1 LDIEERRRK
10 VLEWSS
16 KGVRQSVIAKRLD
29 VSVRTVEED
38 MRAIRGSMAATA
50 SGSPADVPTESF
62 ADTLA
67 ELEAECKKLLKD
79 RKTGPRVKSSVLST
93 LTQIEKLKAERAP
106 AGPGK
111 VIYEVS
117 WLPCPEEIYQAWR
130 KVFLD
135 AETPEEA
142 WKIITAVRASEV
154 CAKYLE
160 HQARLRESEAEKSKG
175 PEET

>member
-1 LDIEERRRK
+1 MDIEERRRK

-38 MRAIRGSMAATA
+38 MRAIRGSMAT
-50 SGSPADVPTESF
+50 SGPPADVPSESF
-62 ADTLA
+62 ADTLL

-79 RKTGPRVKSSVLST
+79 RKTGPRVKSSILST

-106 AGPGK
+106 AGPSK
-111 VIYEVS
+111 VEYVVS
-117 WLPCPEEIYQAWR
+117 WLPCPEDLHQAWR

-142 WKIITAVRASEV
+142 WKIITAVRASEA